1 MDVHQI
7 LPVMFPNALLDGADS
22 GSVGQLGQHLV
33 HGDNQVVPGRL
44 RDGIVE
50 EVWSGCRV

>member
-1 MDVHQI
+1 
-7 LPVMFPNALLDGADS
+7 MFPNALLDGADS

-50 EVWSGCRV
+50 GDVRPAD